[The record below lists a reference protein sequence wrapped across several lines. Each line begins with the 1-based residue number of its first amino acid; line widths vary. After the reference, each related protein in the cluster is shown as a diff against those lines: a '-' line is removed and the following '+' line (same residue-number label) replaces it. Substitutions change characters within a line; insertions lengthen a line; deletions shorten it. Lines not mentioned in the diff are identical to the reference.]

1 MIILDHVYLLFP
13 SGVKALQ
20 DVNLHIAKEEFVF
33 LVGPTGSGKSSLLK
47 LLYREA
53 TPTHGRVLV
62 DKVDAAKIKPS
73 QIPFLRRNIGV
84 VFQDYKLLQDRTIY
98 ENVAFALQ
106 VTGAPRMQ
114 IRRQVTQVLDLVG
127 LSDKASHQ
135 PRELSG
141 GQQQKACIA
150 RAIINN
156 PQILLADEP
165 TGNLDPE
172 TSWEIIHL
180 LNKINTRK
188 TTVIV
193 ATHDKDI
200 VNTLRKRVITM
211 VGGRV
216 TSDQKLG
223 VYNTP
228 QSV

>member
-1 MIILDHVYLLFP
+1 MILLDHVYLIFP
-13 SGVKALQ
+13 NGVKALQ
-20 DVNLHIAKEEFVF
+20 DVSLQVAREEFVF

-47 LLYREA
+47 LIYREEVPA
-53 TPTHGRVLV
+53 QGNVFV
-62 DKVDAAKIKPS
+62 DKINVGKLKAN
-73 QIPFLRRNIGV
+73 QVPFLRRNIGV

-114 IRRQVTQVLDLVG
+114 IRRQVMQVLELVG
-127 LSDKASHQ
+127 LLDKAPHL

-172 TSWEIIHL
+172 TSWEIIQL

-188 TTVIV
+188 TTVLV

-200 VNTLRKRVITM
+200 VNSLRKRVIALA
-211 VGGRV
+211 GGRV

-223 VYNTP
+223 VYTNGR
-228 QSV
+228 

>member
-1 MIILDHVYLLFP
+1 MILLDHVFLIFP
-13 SGVKALQ
+13 SGVQALQ
-20 DVNLHIAKEEFVF
+20 DVSMHIAREEFVF

-53 TPTHGRVLV
+53 TPTQGKVLV
-62 DKVDAAKIKPS
+62 DKVDVGRIKAA

-84 VFQDYKLLQDRTIY
+84 IFQDYKLLQDRSIY
-98 ENVAFALQ
+98 ENVAFTLQ
-106 VTGAPRMQ
+106 VTGTPRLQ
-114 IRRQVTQVLDLVG
+114 IRRQTLQVLDLVG
-127 LSDKASHQ
+127 LADKASHL

-165 TGNLDPE
+165 TGNLDPD
-172 TSWEIIHL
+172 TSWEIIQL

-188 TTVIV
+188 TTVLI

-200 VNTLRKRVITM
+200 VNTLRKRVVAM
-211 VGGRV
+211 SQGRV
-216 TSDQKLG
+216 ISDQKLG
-223 VYNTP
+223 VYTNGR
-228 QSV
+228 

>member
-1 MIILDHVYLLFP
+1 MIILDHVYLFFQN
-13 SGVKALQ
+13 GVKALQ

-47 LLYREA
+47 LLYREE
-53 TPTHGRVLV
+53 TPTHGKVLV
-62 DKVDAAKIKPS
+62 DKIDVAKIKPG

-114 IRRQVTQVLDLVG
+114 IRRQVTQVLELVG
-127 LSDKASHQ
+127 LTDKAHHL
-135 PRELSG
+135 PKELSG

-200 VNTLRKRVITM
+200 VNTLRKRVVTM
-211 VGGRV
+211 VSGRM

-223 VYNTP
+223 TYNAP
-228 QSV
+228 QPI